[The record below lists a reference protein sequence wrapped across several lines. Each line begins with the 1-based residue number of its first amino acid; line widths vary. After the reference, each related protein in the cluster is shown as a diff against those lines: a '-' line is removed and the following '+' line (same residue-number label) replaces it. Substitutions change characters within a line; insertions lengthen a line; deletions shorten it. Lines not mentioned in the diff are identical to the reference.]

1 MNLSAKSDVKDSEK
15 GLDLKFSLGLNYPNP
30 FNPSTTIP
38 FKVGSLKFGVG
49 SHLPTSLKIYNILG
63 QLVRELVD
71 EEKLPGNYQ
80 VIWDGKDQKGNL
92 VSSGIYFY
100 QLRAGD
106 YQETKKMSLVR

>member
-1 MNLSAKSDVKDSEK
+1 MNLSAKSDVKDSDK
-15 GLDLKFSLGLNYPNP
+15 GLDLNFSLGLNYPNP

-38 FKVGSLKFGVG
+38 FKVGSLKSGVG
-49 SHLPTSLKIYNILG
+49 SPLLTSLKIYNILG
-63 QLVRELVD
+63 QLVRTLVND
-71 EEKLPGNYQ
+71 EKLPGNYQ
-80 VIWDGKDQKGNL
+80 VAWDGKDQRGNL

>member
-1 MNLSAKSDVKDSEK
+1 VK
-15 GLDLKFSLGLNYPNP
+15 
-30 FNPSTTIP
+30 T
-38 FKVGSLKFGVG
+38 
-49 SHLPTSLKIYNILG
+49 
-63 QLVRELVD
+63 LVD

-80 VIWDGKDQKGNL
+80 VIWDGKDQRGNL